1 MNIQNNLINY
11 NKDENFYFEE
21 LNKNNDEKIIEYI
34 ENLIYKQSYYKL
46 NIYNITRE
54 LYYKYENDLL
64 LFNSLKFILKLCNI
78 NEININNIDLDYL
91 IDNKNINKSNSL
103 NSKEI
108 EKNNYTINSK
118 YYCILI
124 ELYYITYYNINNRI
138 NILRSELCNCKFL
151 KIKYKKYEK
160 NIINYEENIL
170 DKLDLLKKNNLDN
183 DLLLNRLTE
192 IIKYLSTI
200 DNINDISEVVLY
212 NIINYYSIVK
222 SIDINLIKLV
232 KNILCNNLIKHS
244 YIIYNYIEYLYTIS
258 FVKDNLLLIK
268 NDNNY
273 KNVIEELLIH
283 LMKYFIKVYNKTEE
297 EIHYLDKKNVMD
309 NIIYIIYNNR
319 YVLKTINI
327 DDDIKIQYSY
337 ILISEFSSNND
348 LYNNYLNKIKNL
360 TNIFELEYYVPKKK
374 DLNLINRNIIN
385 ILDNTIFQNIIVKD
399 EIINKLIVVLNDYI
413 SLMVKEYLDF
423 NNKFIYNITKILNF
437 YEKLLLLKEDVI
449 DIIINDE
456 KNFNDSLLIMQII
469 NVCFTED
476 LIDENSIIYKILE
489 KKEKQKK
496 IDNNIPLELCD
507 PLYCSLIKE
516 PIELPNK
523 IIMDKSI
530 IKEYLLIKKENPFN
544 REYLDWNLLIE
555 YNKKEDVVKR
565 LDEFSKKLSNYK
577 LNN

>member
-11 NKDENFYFEE
+11 DKDENLYFEE
-21 LNKNNDEKIIEYI
+21 LNNNDDEKIIEYI
-34 ENLIYKQSYYKL
+34 EKLIYKQSYYKL

-64 LFNSLKFILKLCNI
+64 LFNSLKFILKLCNT

-108 EKNNYTINSK
+108 EKTNYTINSK

-124 ELYYITYYNINNRI
+124 QLYYITYYNINNRI
-138 NILRSELCNCKFL
+138 NVLRGELYNCKIL
-151 KIKYKKYEK
+151 KVKYKKYEK
-160 NIINYEENIL
+160 NILNYEDNIL
-170 DKLDLLKKNNLDN
+170 NKLDLLKTNNLNN

-200 DNINDISEVVLY
+200 DNINDISEIILY

-258 FVKDNLLLIK
+258 FVKDNLLFIK
-268 NDNNY
+268 NNNDY
-273 KNVIEELLIH
+273 KNIIEELIIH
-283 LMKYFIKVYNKTEE
+283 LMKYYIKVYNKTEE
-297 EIHYLDKKNVMD
+297 EIHYLDKTNIMN

-319 YVLKTINI
+319 YVLKSVII

-337 ILISEFSSNND
+337 ILLSEFASNND

-374 DLNLINRNIIN
+374 NLNLINKNIIN
-385 ILDNTIFQNIIVKD
+385 ILDNKIFENIIIKD
-399 EIINKLIVVLNDYI
+399 EIINKLILVLNDYI
-413 SLMVKEYLDF
+413 SLMIKEYLDF
-423 NNKFIYNITKILNF
+423 NNKFIYNITKILYF
-437 YEKLLLLKEDVI
+437 YEKLLLLKEDII

-456 KNFNDSLLIMQII
+456 KNFSSSLLIMQII
-469 NVCFTED
+469 NVCFTEN
-476 LIDENSIIYKILE
+476 LMDESSIIYKILE

-496 IDNNIPLELCD
+496 TDNNIPLELCD
-507 PLYCSLIKE
+507 PLYCSLIKD

-555 YNKKEDVVKR
+555 YNKKEDVIKR
-565 LDEFSKKLSNYK
+565 LNEFSKKLSNYK

>member
-11 NKDENFYFEE
+11 DKDENLYFEE
-21 LNKNNDEKIIEYI
+21 LNKNDDEKIIEYI

-108 EKNNYTINSK
+108 EKPNYTINSK

-124 ELYYITYYNINNRI
+124 QLYYITYYNINNRI
-138 NILRSELCNCKFL
+138 NVLRSELYNCKIL
-151 KIKYKKYEK
+151 KVKYKKYEK
-160 NIINYEENIL
+160 NILNYEDNIL
-170 DKLDLLKKNNLDN
+170 NKLDLLKTNNLNN
-183 DLLLNRLTE
+183 DFLLNRLTE

-200 DNINDISEVVLY
+200 DNINDISEIILY

-258 FVKDNLLLIK
+258 FVKNNLLFIK
-268 NDNNY
+268 NNNDY
-273 KNVIEELLIH
+273 KNIIEELIIH
-283 LMKYFIKVYNKTEE
+283 LMKYYIKVYNKTEE
-297 EIHYLDKKNVMD
+297 EIHYLDKTNIMN

-319 YVLKTINI
+319 YVLKSVII
-327 DDDIKIQYSY
+327 DNDIKIQYSY
-337 ILISEFSSNND
+337 ILLSEFSSNND

-360 TNIFELEYYVPKKK
+360 DNIFELEYYIPKKK
-374 DLNLINRNIIN
+374 NLNSINRNIIN
-385 ILDNTIFQNIIVKD
+385 ILDNKIFENILIKD

-423 NNKFIYNITKILNF
+423 NNKFIYNITKVLYL
-437 YEKLLLLKEDVI
+437 YEKLFLLNEDII

-456 KNFNDSLLIMQII
+456 KNFNNSLLIMQII

-476 LIDENSIIYKILE
+476 LINENSIMYKILE
-489 KKEKQKK
+489 KKENQKK

-507 PLYCSLIKE
+507 PLYYSLIKE

-523 IIMDKSI
+523 IIIDKSI

-544 REYLDWNLLIE
+544 REYLDWDLLIK

>member
-138 NILRSELCNCKFL
+138 NILRNELCNCKFL

-192 IIKYLSTI
+192 IIKYLSTV
-200 DNINDISEVVLY
+200 DNINDISEVILY

-496 IDNNIPLELCD
+496 IDNIIPLELCD

>member
-565 LDEFSKKLSNYK
+565 LDEFNKKLSNYK

>member
-374 DLNLINRNIIN
+374 R
-385 ILDNTIFQNIIVKD
+385 FKF
-399 EIINKLIVVLNDYI
+399 NK
-413 SLMVKEYLDF
+413 
-423 NNKFIYNITKILNF
+423 
-437 YEKLLLLKEDVI
+437 
-449 DIIINDE
+449 
-456 KNFNDSLLIMQII
+456 
-469 NVCFTED
+469 
-476 LIDENSIIYKILE
+476 
-489 KKEKQKK
+489 
-496 IDNNIPLELCD
+496 
-507 PLYCSLIKE
+507 
-516 PIELPNK
+516 
-523 IIMDKSI
+523 
-530 IKEYLLIKKENPFN
+530 
-544 REYLDWNLLIE
+544 
-555 YNKKEDVVKR
+555 
-565 LDEFSKKLSNYK
+565 
-577 LNN
+577 

>member
-1 MNIQNNLINY
+1 MYQ
-11 NKDENFYFEE
+11 
-21 LNKNNDEKIIEYI
+21 
-34 ENLIYKQSYYKL
+34 
-46 NIYNITRE
+46 
-54 LYYKYENDLL
+54 
-64 LFNSLKFILKLCNI
+64 
-78 NEININNIDLDYL
+78 
-91 IDNKNINKSNSL
+91 
-103 NSKEI
+103 
-108 EKNNYTINSK
+108 
-118 YYCILI
+118 
-124 ELYYITYYNINNRI
+124 
-138 NILRSELCNCKFL
+138 
-151 KIKYKKYEK
+151 
-160 NIINYEENIL
+160 
-170 DKLDLLKKNNLDN
+170 
-183 DLLLNRLTE
+183 
-192 IIKYLSTI
+192 
-200 DNINDISEVVLY
+200 
-212 NIINYYSIVK
+212 
-222 SIDINLIKLV
+222 
-232 KNILCNNLIKHS
+232 
-244 YIIYNYIEYLYTIS
+244 
-258 FVKDNLLLIK
+258 
-268 NDNNY
+268 
-273 KNVIEELLIH
+273 
-283 LMKYFIKVYNKTEE
+283 
-297 EIHYLDKKNVMD
+297 
-309 NIIYIIYNNR
+309 
-319 YVLKTINI
+319 
-327 DDDIKIQYSY
+327 
-337 ILISEFSSNND
+337 
-348 LYNNYLNKIKNL
+348 
-360 TNIFELEYYVPKKK
+360 KKK

-565 LDEFSKKLSNYK
+565 LDEFNKKLSNYK

>member
-54 LYYKYENDLL
+54 LYYKYDNDLL

-297 EIHYLDKKNVMD
+297 DIHYLDKKNVMD

-544 REYLDWNLLIE
+544 REYLDWNILIE

-565 LDEFSKKLSNYK
+565 LDEFSKKLSKYK
-577 LNN
+577 SNN

>member
-11 NKDENFYFEE
+11 DKDENLYFEE
-21 LNKNNDEKIIEYI
+21 LNKNDDEKIIEYI
-34 ENLIYKQSYYKL
+34 EDLIYKQSYYKL

-64 LFNSLKFILKLCNI
+64 LFNSLKFILKLCNT

-108 EKNNYTINSK
+108 EKTNYTINSK

-138 NILRSELCNCKFL
+138 NILRSELCNCNIL
-151 KIKYKKYEK
+151 KIKYKNYEK
-160 NIINYEENIL
+160 DILNYEDNIL
-170 DKLDLLKKNNLDN
+170 NKLDLLKISNLNN
-183 DLLLNRLTE
+183 DLLLNRLKE
-192 IIKYLSTI
+192 IIEYLSTI
-200 DNINDISEVVLY
+200 NNINNISEVILY

-222 SIDINLIKLV
+222 SIDVNLIKLV
-232 KNILCNNLIKHS
+232 KNILCNNLIKNS

-258 FVKDNLLLIK
+258 FVKDNLLFIK

-273 KNVIEELLIH
+273 KKLIDDLLIH
-283 LMKYFIKVYNKTEE
+283 LIDFFINVYNKTEE
-297 EIHYLDKKNVMD
+297 EIHYLDKKKVMN

-319 YVLKTINI
+319 YILKTLNI

-337 ILISEFSSNND
+337 ILISEFSTNND
-348 LYNNYLNKIKNL
+348 LYNNYLNKVKNL
-360 TNIFELEYYVPKKK
+360 DTIFDLEYYIVKKK
-374 DLNLINRNIIN
+374 DLNSINKNVIN
-385 ILDNTIFQNIIVKD
+385 ILDNTIFENIIVKD

-413 SLMVKEYLDF
+413 SLMIKEYLDF
-423 NNKFIYNITKILNF
+423 NNKFIYNITKILTF
-437 YEKLLLLKEDVI
+437 YEKLLLLKEDTI
-449 DIIINDE
+449 NIIINDE
-456 KNFNDSLLIMQII
+456 KNFNNTLLIMQII

-476 LIDENSIIYKILE
+476 IIDENSVIYKILE

-496 IDNNIPLELCD
+496 IDNNIPFELCD

-555 YNKKEDVVKR
+555 YNRKEDVIKR